1 MKIRTLLFAAL
12 IVALAG
18 SLMQIT
24 SVNADGLDGTPSND
38 FATNCQQYLG
48 PLRSQIA
55 QGNFAG
61 VGPFDEHFT
70 GQVNPGAHLGTVQ
83 EEAFLDA
90 LGIDT
95 SCNP

>member
-1 MKIRTLLFAAL
+1 MKFRTLLLAAM
-12 IVALAG
+12 IVTLAG
-18 SLMQIT
+18 LLMQ
-24 SVNADGLDGTPSND
+24 VAAAKADGLDGTPPNG

-55 QGNFAG
+55 QGDFAG
-61 VGPFDEHFT
+61 VGPFGEHFT

-83 EEAFLDA
+83 EKAFLDA
-90 LGIDT
+90 LGVDT

>member
-1 MKIRTLLFAAL
+1 MKVKSLLLIAL
-12 IVALAG
+12 VLALAG
-18 SLMQIT
+18 SMVQVG
-24 SVNADGLDGTPSND
+24 SVSADGLDGTTPDD

-55 QGNFAG
+55 QGDYVG
-61 VGPFDEHFT
+61 VGPFGEHFT
-70 GQVNPGAHLGTVQ
+70 GNVNPGAHLGTVQ

-90 LGIDT
+90 LGVDT